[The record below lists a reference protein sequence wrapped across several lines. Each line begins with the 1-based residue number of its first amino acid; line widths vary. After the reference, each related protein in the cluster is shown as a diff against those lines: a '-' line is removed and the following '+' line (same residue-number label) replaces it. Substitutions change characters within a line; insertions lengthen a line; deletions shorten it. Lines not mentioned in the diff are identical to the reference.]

1 MQKKKKRKNKKKTSV
16 PPRRH
21 KGTRRNLHCSKLKPR
36 VISTTTSVG
45 TGFEKL
51 PKMDITLS
59 EVDFISKSQLLTEY
73 AVNYQKQ
80 DFPIDSVVKKLPP
93 MKEIRV

>member
-1 MQKKKKRKNKKKTSV
+1 MFQIEAMR
-16 PPRRH
+16 
-21 KGTRRNLHCSKLKPR
+21 R
-36 VISTTTSVG
+36 VISATTSVG

-51 PKMDITLS
+51 PKMDITLC
-59 EVDFISKSQLLTEY
+59 EVGFISKSQLLTEY